1 MPPGIEKDI
10 CKMNIDLWMHQNTLM
25 WTRLKTLWF
34 VQFGLLALAG
44 YLSVPHPAQPN
55 TPTPI
60 EALNLASLAKFAA
73 LLSAITTFGLWV
85 MMRTDRLLR
94 NTYRKKIEQLDL
106 GFFPASLGQSSIDKG
121 AGTKFVE
128 PIFFYVVFLVF
139 VVIDLLAC
147 GFYGLGN
154 DAVFSF
160 AGAFA
165 LACMGLP
172 VTEVLMTKKN
182 ARTRASRTAG
192 T

>member
-25 WTRLKTLWF
+25 WTRLQTLWF

-44 YLSVPHPAQPN
+44 YLSVPHPAAQPN

-106 GFFPASLGQSSIDKG
+106 GFFPAC
-121 AGTKFVE
+121 
-128 PIFFYVVFLVF
+128 VF
-139 VVIDLLAC
+139 
-147 GFYGLGN
+147 
-154 DAVFSF
+154 
-160 AGAFA
+160 
-165 LACMGLP
+165 
-172 VTEVLMTKKN
+172 
-182 ARTRASRTAG
+182 RRSR
-192 T
+192 

>member
-1 MPPGIEKDI
+1 MSDKALFVRHPTTRTCLIERFEPPLRGGRRMPPGIEKDI

-55 TPTPI
+55 TSTPI

-106 GFFPASLGQSSIDKG
+106 GFFPAC
-121 AGTKFVE
+121 
-128 PIFFYVVFLVF
+128 VF
-139 VVIDLLAC
+139 
-147 GFYGLGN
+147 
-154 DAVFSF
+154 
-160 AGAFA
+160 
-165 LACMGLP
+165 
-172 VTEVLMTKKN
+172 
-182 ARTRASRTAG
+182 RRSR
-192 T
+192 